1 MKPFLL
7 LATRAD
13 DAIADAEYAAF
24 LRHAGLR
31 EAELRRIR
39 LERGPLP
46 SLDLEAYSGVF
57 VGGSPFNASDEPAR
71 KSATQ
76 RRVEAELASLM
87 DRLVALDYPF
97 FGACYG
103 VATLG
108 ARGGGVIDRRY
119 GEAVGAI
126 AVSLTDAG
134 RRDPLFGAMP
144 AQFAAYVGHKEA
156 CSRLPDGAVL
166 LARGVDCPV
175 QAFRVGRNLYATQFH
190 PELDEHDLIE
200 RIRAYRDEGYFR
212 PEDTEATVELVRA
225 GADATQPARLM
236 RAFVERYRRDPQR
249 SWSDEDTRTRG
260 ILGAE

>member
-24 LRHAGLR
+24 LRHAGLA

-39 LERGPLP
+39 LEQAPLP
-46 SLDLEAYSGVF
+46 SLDLDAYSGVF
-57 VGGSPFNASDEPAR
+57 VGGSPFNASDPVAK

-76 RRVEAELASLM
+76 RRVEGELAELL
-87 DRLVALDYPF
+87 DALLARDFPF

-108 ARGGGVIDRRY
+108 SRAGGVIDRQY

-126 AVSLTDAG
+126 EVALTEEG
-134 RRDPLFGAMP
+134 RRDPVFGGMP
-144 AQFAAYVGHKEA
+144 ARFAAYVGHKEA

-166 LARGVDCPV
+166 LAAGTDCPV
-175 QAFRVGRNLYATQFH
+175 QAFRMGHNLYATQFH
-190 PELDEHDLIE
+190 PELDENDLIA
-200 RIRAYRDEGYFR
+200 RIRAYRDEGYFQ
-212 PEDTEATVELVRA
+212 PEDTEATVELVRR
-225 GADATQPARLM
+225 GADTPEPARLM
-236 RAFVERYRRDPQR
+236 RAFVARYRR
-249 SWSDEDTRTRG
+249 
-260 ILGAE
+260 A